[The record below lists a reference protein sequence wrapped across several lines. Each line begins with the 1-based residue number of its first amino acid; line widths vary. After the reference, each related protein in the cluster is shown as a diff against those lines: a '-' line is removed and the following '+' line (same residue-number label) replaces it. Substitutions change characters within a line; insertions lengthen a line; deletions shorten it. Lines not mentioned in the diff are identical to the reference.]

1 MIIKN
6 MEIMCDK
13 DLNISLII
21 PSHSV
26 FLHVICLYRL

>member
-1 MIIKN
+1 

-21 PSHSV
+21 PSHFV